1 MLRFRIVLALTLVTG
16 SYWLVANAQTE
27 KTYQFDDMGNG
38 TITCEINGKWHWKE
52 SIICIPCLQLL
63 IQGEKFYGDEC
74 LDSLKKFGK
83 IVGYIVCGVL
93 IIIVICC
100 CGCWCCICKVIH
112 TNKHRAGV
120 VFQRNPA
127 PPPNAVIATVA

>member
-1 MLRFRIVLALTLVTG
+1 MTLSVVIALTIVTG
-16 SYWLVANAQTE
+16 SYWLVTNAQTD
-27 KTYQFDDMGNG
+27 KSYSFDDMGNG
-38 TITCEINGKWHWKE
+38 TITCEIN
-52 SIICIPCLQLL
+52 
-63 IQGEKFYGDEC
+63 GEKFYGDEC

-112 TNKHRAGV
+112 SNKHRAGV

-127 PPPNAVIATVA
+127 PPPNAVISTVA